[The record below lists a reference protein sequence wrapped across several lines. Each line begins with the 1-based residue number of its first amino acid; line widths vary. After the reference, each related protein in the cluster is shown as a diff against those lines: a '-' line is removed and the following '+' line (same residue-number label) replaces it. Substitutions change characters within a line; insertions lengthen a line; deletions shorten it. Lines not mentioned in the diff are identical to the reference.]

1 VSRRPARARRRG
13 QQPWRLRIFLFAA
26 AILAFAWDAG
36 ALVRRARRGPWR
48 VEVVGESMIPALEPG
63 DWLLVDPTPARWPLR
78 GTVVVVREPG
88 SDFIV
93 VKRIAGRPGDRIVR
107 PDGTAT
113 LLGAAEAWL
122 VSDDRDGAIDSR
134 RYGPVDAERLLGRVS
149 WRYGPPRRFGPVR

>member
-1 VSRRPARARRRG
+1 
-13 QQPWRLRIFLFAA
+13 
-26 AILAFAWDAG
+26 
-36 ALVRRARRGPWR
+36 
-48 VEVVGESMIPALEPG
+48 MIPALEPG

-107 PDGTAT
+107 PDGTPT

-122 VSDDRDGAIDSR
+122 VSDDRDGAVDSR

-149 WRYGPPRRFGPVR
+149 WRYGPLRRFGPVR